1 MGKPMK
7 SMGLAWSIQVLVLLA
22 ASAPALAQ
30 TTLPVIGPRPGKAP
44 PPPATKATEAY
55 AFRTSL
61 LVTPQ
66 CERFAKESDAVF
78 LDEGTDIPTK
88 AARLEKIEAEAR
100 RSGCIGLR
108 Q

>member
-1 MGKPMK
+1 MDKPIR
-7 SMGLAWSIQVLVLLA
+7 STGAAISAFAVILLE
-22 ASAPALAQ
+22 ASNPALAQ
-30 TTLPVIGPRPGKAP
+30 TTLPVIGARPGKAA

-66 CERFAKESDAVF
+66 CERFAIDSDEVF

-100 RSGCIGLR
+100 RSGCIGPR